1 MSAVPE
7 PPAKAESPAQEL
19 AWPGADSPLGAT
31 WDGEGANFAVFA
43 ESAERIELLL
53 YDEDGFESATYDL
66 VERTDLV
73 WHGYVDKVA
82 PGQRYAYRVHG
93 RYAPAEGLRHNYTK
107 LLLDPYALA
116 ISGQFQHG
124 PALYGYRMGTD
135 DTKPSPLD
143 SAPSMPR
150 CVVVDPSFPWGDDR
164 RPNTAWSDTVIYELH
179 VKGFSKRNAD
189 VPEDLRGTYAGLA
202 HPASLGH
209 LKKLGVTAVELMP
222 VHHFFDADQLI
233 SNGLVNYWGYDSIGY
248 FAPEARYSSTDSSG
262 DQVREFKAMVRALH
276 AAGLEVVL
284 DVVYNHTG
292 EGNHLGPTLSFRGLD
307 NRAYYRLLE
316 GDPRYYFDVTGTG
329 NSLNVRNP
337 HTLQLIM
344 DSLRYWVTEMHV
356 DGFRFDLAAA
366 LARQFYDVDRLSAFF
381 DIIHQDPVLARVK
394 LVAEPWDVGPGG
406 YQVGNFP
413 VRWAEWNGAFRDTVR
428 DYWRGAAGVRDLA
441 YRLTGSSDLYQGDG
455 RQPSASINFVTAHD
469 GFTLRDLV
477 SYNEK
482 HNETNGEDNRDGNPD
497 NRSWNCGV
505 EGETD
510 DSAVNEL
517 RRRQMRNLIATVLL
531 SQGCPMLL
539 GGDEIGRTQRGNN
552 NAYCQDNEISWL
564 DWTSVDAEMLGFVQ
578 RMIALRTTEPV
589 LRRRRFFSGQAIYGS
604 GRKDIAWFLPTGT
617 DVRDEQ
623 WFDTGLR
630 SLGMILNGGEIPD
643 RDARG
648 QRIRGDTLMVLLHA
662 GSTDIEWSLPTGWGP
677 EWSVMVDTA
686 SPDERIGAR
695 TYRTGQR
702 LATKAHSLLVLRLH
716 RPEPAPDGVRPA
728 SRRGTA
734 ARP

>member
-276 AAGLEVVL
+276 AAGLEVIL
-284 DVVYNHTG
+284 DVV
-292 EGNHLGPTLSFRGLD
+292 
-307 NRAYYRLLE
+307 
-316 GDPRYYFDVTGTG
+316 
-329 NSLNVRNP
+329 
-337 HTLQLIM
+337 
-344 DSLRYWVTEMHV
+344 
-356 DGFRFDLAAA
+356 
-366 LARQFYDVDRLSAFF
+366 
-381 DIIHQDPVLARVK
+381 
-394 LVAEPWDVGPGG
+394 
-406 YQVGNFP
+406 
-413 VRWAEWNGAFRDTVR
+413 
-428 DYWRGAAGVRDLA
+428 
-441 YRLTGSSDLYQGDG
+441 
-455 RQPSASINFVTAHD
+455 
-469 GFTLRDLV
+469 
-477 SYNEK
+477 
-482 HNETNGEDNRDGNPD
+482 
-497 NRSWNCGV
+497 
-505 EGETD
+505 
-510 DSAVNEL
+510 
-517 RRRQMRNLIATVLL
+517 
-531 SQGCPMLL
+531 
-539 GGDEIGRTQRGNN
+539 
-552 NAYCQDNEISWL
+552 
-564 DWTSVDAEMLGFVQ
+564 
-578 RMIALRTTEPV
+578 
-589 LRRRRFFSGQAIYGS
+589 
-604 GRKDIAWFLPTGT
+604 
-617 DVRDEQ
+617 
-623 WFDTGLR
+623 
-630 SLGMILNGGEIPD
+630 
-643 RDARG
+643 
-648 QRIRGDTLMVLLHA
+648 
-662 GSTDIEWSLPTGWGP
+662 
-677 EWSVMVDTA
+677 
-686 SPDERIGAR
+686 
-695 TYRTGQR
+695 
-702 LATKAHSLLVLRLH
+702 
-716 RPEPAPDGVRPA
+716 
-728 SRRGTA
+728 
-734 ARP
+734 